1 MSEFSNISTITLK
14 NESSLSKKKEPSQY
28 GSNANNIIQYGKK
41 MEMIPEQNESE
52 GNKTNINIVDPTM
65 YGFGIDA
72 VELEK
77 IISKY
82 KERGSDYQDIK
93 YFEDNGGPE
102 ALFQALK
109 TDTEK
114 GISNTKGREETFGS
128 NKVFLEEV
136 QHFCKFVWEAL
147 EDLMV
152 RILIA
157 SAVVQI
163 ILSTTMTDDNSTDWV
178 DGVSIVLA
186 ILVVVLVGSITNYQ
200 KELKFHELN
209 EIQSEGTKFTVIRN
223 EIPDQLTSDDLLVG
237 DLISVTY
244 GDVVAADLILVEGN
258 GIKMDESALTGESDA
273 MKKEPFQKCLELKK
287 KGEKVPSPIILSG
300 THCIEGNGKAIVLA
314 VGDHSQKGIIKRTVF
329 NAQEK
334 SRTPLEVKL
343 DRIAELIGYFG
354 LSAGI
359 VTLIA
364 LFIRFGIRL
373 SIEIKEYDRDSKLE
387 SLMTAILQNDPHE
400 ILDVEIKSHTNN
412 KLINPTN
419 EISGQIIDIII
430 LCVSIIVV
438 AIPEGLPLAVTLSL
452 AFSIKK
458 MMDRNNLVRKMHACE
473 TMGGANYICTDKT
486 GTLTKNEM
494 SVFKILTGSWERELM
509 QNMEVDDVGKI
520 DDDNKIK
527 KNKNISQ
534 TITVKQIREDYNT
547 IFKNEKY
554 WNTLKVA
561 IALNVDSTIT
571 KLKEPDINGDT
582 EICETK
588 NKTDK
593 AFIDFLYRFKSPISI
608 QKEKYLNAEGNF
620 KQFPFDSKR
629 KRMTTFILSKDFP
642 KGCRL
647 FSKGGAENISIFCK
661 SYCDPDTGE
670 IKPLD
675 SEAIA
680 RIKSTIEEFNK
691 NKLRSLYIAYKDINE
706 DEYNNCEKVNSNDK
720 LIDQYDL
727 IFLAVFGIKDSL
739 RDGVKEA
746 VQKCKDASVN
756 VIMVTGDNIIT
767 ATAIAKECGIL
778 GNDIDLKNLDKNQI
792 EEFPEKMNDISKK
805 EEYINELI
813 EKQPQAITGN
823 SFYNIVG
830 GLICEECKID
840 SNFCKCPKTEAEAKQ
855 MAKERKEEQKNV
867 KKDAI
872 KNIDNFKK
880 ITENLKV
887 MARSQPLHKYAL
899 VLGLKSLGSVVAVT
913 GDGTNDAP
921 ALSKSDVGFAMF
933 AGTDIAKQASDI
945 VIIDNNF
952 SSIITAIIY
961 GRNIY
966 DNIRKFLQ
974 FQLTVNF
981 CACLIVFICACI
993 GNETPLTPIQMLWVN
1008 LIMDSLGSLALATEP
1023 PYEELLK
1030 RIPTKRNESIINGKM
1045 WKHIIIQSVMQI
1057 TILLILY
1064 LLAPKFIRERDL
1076 IRLAENKLIFYCY
1089 GTLPGNTNPNN
1100 IIYGTE
1106 SSWDNNV
1113 RLLKTIDTEEC
1124 GGFADRINLNLAYQ
1138 EYYNSNGASSH
1149 MTILFNVFV
1158 YYTLFNQINCRVID
1172 DSFNIFVRMN
1182 KSLLFPLI
1190 CFIEMALQAIIIEFG
1205 NEALHVVERGLTSN
1219 QWGFSLLFSFLTFII
1234 SIIVKIIPFEKAIN
1248 IILFKKQD
1256 ERDRKHQ
1263 EEILKKHK
1271 ELNEDAQSIDSIK
1284 ESGQIIIHKIGSNND
1299 KNDET
1304 KTTKESK
1311 NVVMSFRSNS
1321 KIKG

>member
-1 MSEFSNISTITLK
+1 MSESSISSHITLK
-14 NESSLSKKKEPSQY
+14 NENSLNKKKESQY
-28 GSNANNIIQYGKK
+28 AASSKNTVSIGKK
-41 MEMIPEQNESE
+41 MEIIPEQIESE
-52 GNKTNINIVDPTM
+52 GDKNNENKVDPSI

-77 IISKY
+77 IIGKY
-82 KERGSDYQDIK
+82 KERGSEYLDLK
-93 YFEDNGGPE
+93 YFEENGGTE
-102 ALFQALK
+102 KLFESLK
-109 TDTEK
+109 TDSEK
-114 GISNTKGREETFGS
+114 GISNTKGREEIFGN
-128 NKVFLEEV
+128 NKVFTEEV
-136 QHFCKFVWEAL
+136 PHFCMFVWESL

-157 SAVVQI
+157 SAIVQI
-163 ILSTTMTDDNSTDWV
+163 ILSTTMTDDDSTDWV

-223 EIPDQLTSDDLLVG
+223 DTPEELTSDDLLVG

-244 GDVVAADLILVEGN
+244 GDVVAADLILVDGN

-273 MKKEPFQKCLELKK
+273 MKKESYQKCMELKN
-287 KGEKVPSPIILSG
+287 KGGKVPSPIILSG

-334 SRTPLEVKL
+334 SQTPLELKL
-343 DRIAELIGYFG
+343 DRIAGLIGYFG
-354 LSAGI
+354 LTAGI
-359 VTLIA
+359 VTLVA
-364 LFIRFGIRL
+364 LFIRFGIKL
-373 SIEIKEYDRDSKLE
+373 SIEFKEYNLDSKLE
-387 SLMTAILQNDPHE
+387 SIMTGILANDPHE
-400 ILDVEIKSHTNN
+400 ILDIEIKSHTNN
-412 KLINPTN
+412 KLINPKS

-494 SVFKILTGSWERELM
+494 SVFKVLTGNSERELM
-509 QNMEVDDVGKI
+509 QNMEVNDVGKI
-520 DDDNKIK
+520 DDDEKIKQNKAQNKI
-527 KNKNISQ
+527 N
-534 TITVKQIREDYNT
+534 TVKQIREDYTT

-561 IALNVDSTIT
+561 VALNVDSTIT
-571 KLKEPDINGDT
+571 KLNEPNINGDM

-593 AFIDFLYRFKSPISI
+593 AFIDFVYRFKSPISI
-608 QKEKYLNAEGNF
+608 EKNKYLLEGKF

-629 KRMTTFILSKDFP
+629 KRMTTFILSNDFP

-647 FSKGGAENISIFCK
+647 FSKGGAENVSIFCK
-661 SYCDPDTGE
+661 SYLEPDTGN

-675 SEAIA
+675 NGTIA
-680 RIKSTIEEFNK
+680 RIKASIEEFNK
-691 NKLRSLYIAYKDINE
+691 NKLRSLYIAYKDISENE
-706 DEYNNCEKVNSNDK
+706 YINCEKVNSDNK

-746 VQKCKDASVN
+746 VQKCKDAAVN

-778 GNDIDLKNLDKNQI
+778 GDDIDLKDLNKNQI
-792 EEFPEKMNDISKK
+792 EENPEKMNDINKK
-805 EEYINELI
+805 DEYMNELMTS
-813 EKQPQAITGN
+813 KPQALTGN

-830 GLICEECKID
+830 GLICEECKKET
-840 SNFCKCPKTEAEAKQ
+840 NFCKCPKTEAEAKQ
-855 MAKERKEEQKNV
+855 IAKETKQEQKKI

-880 ITENLKV
+880 ITENLRV
-887 MARSQPLHKYAL
+887 MARSQPIHKYAL

-1023 PYEELLK
+1023 PYDELLK
-1030 RIPTKRNESIINGKM
+1030 RTPTKRNESIINGKM
-1045 WKHIIIQSVMQI
+1045 WKHIIIQSLVQI
-1057 TILLILY
+1057 LILLLLY
-1064 LLAPKFIRERDL
+1064 LFAPKFIREKDL
-1076 IRLAENKLIFYCY
+1076 IRLAENNLIYYCY
-1089 GTLPGNTNPNN
+1089 GTLPGKTNPKN

-1106 SSWDNNV
+1106 SSWDNNI
-1113 RLLKTIDTEEC
+1113 RILKTIDTEEC
-1124 GGFADRINLNLAYQ
+1124 GGFADKLNLNLAYQ
-1138 EYYNSNGASSH
+1138 EYYKSNGASTH
-1149 MTILFNVFV
+1149 MTIIFNVFV

-1172 DSFNIFVRMN
+1172 DSFNIFIRMN

-1190 CFIEMALQAIIIEFG
+1190 CFLEMALQAIIIEFG
-1205 NEALHVVERGLTSN
+1205 NEALHVVERGLTIN
-1219 QWGFSLLFSFLTFII
+1219 QWGFSFLFSCLTFFV
-1234 SIIVKIIPFEKAIN
+1234 SIIVKLIPFEKAID
-1248 IILFKKQD
+1248 IILERKQN
-1256 ERDRKHQ
+1256 ENDRKHE
-1263 EEILKKHK
+1263 EEILKRHK
-1271 ELNEDAQSIDSIK
+1271 YLNEDLQSIDSIK
-1284 ESGQIIIHKIGSNND
+1284 ENDIVIHKRGL
-1299 KNDET
+1299 NDET
-1304 KTTKESK
+1304 GTSKDPK
-1311 NVVMSFRSNS
+1311 NVMSYRSNT
-1321 KIKG
+1321 KLKV

>member
-1 MSEFSNISTITLK
+1 MSEFNNISTITLK
-14 NESSLSKKKEPSQY
+14 NENSFSKQNQQTNIVKI
-28 GSNANNIIQYGKK
+28 NNVKLTKK
-41 MEMIPEQNESE
+41 MEIIPEQNENEYKASDYH
-52 GNKTNINIVDPTM
+52 TDAAS
-65 YGFGIDA
+65 YGFTIDA
-72 VELEK
+72 VGLEK

-82 KERGSDYQDIK
+82 KERGSEYLDLK
-93 YFEDNGGPE
+93 YFEENGGPE
-102 ALFQALK
+102 NLFKALK

-114 GISNTKGREETFGS
+114 GITSAVGREEIFGS

-136 QHFCKFVWEAL
+136 PHFCMFVWEAL

-152 RILIA
+152 RILII

-163 ILSTTMTDDNSTDWV
+163 ILSLTMSENPSSDWV

-186 ILVVVLVGSITNYQ
+186 IFVVVLVGSITNYQ
-200 KELKFHELN
+200 KEQKFHELN

-223 EIPDQLTSDDLLVG
+223 SVPKVLTGDDLLVG

-244 GDVVAADLILVEGN
+244 GDIVSADLILIEGN

-273 MKKEPFQKCLELKK
+273 MKKEPYQKCLEIKQKK
-287 KGEKVPSPIILSG
+287 DKVPSPIILSG
-300 THCIEGNGKAIVLA
+300 TNCIEGNGKAIVLA

-334 SRTPLEVKL
+334 SQTPLEAKL
-343 DRIAELIGYFG
+343 DRIAEFIGYFG
-354 LSAGI
+354 MTAGI
-359 VTLIA
+359 VTLAA
-364 LFIRFGIRL
+364 LFIRFGIKL
-373 SIEIKEYDRDSKLE
+373 SIEMKEYDEDSKIE
-387 SLMTAILQNDPHE
+387 AIMTSFLQNFPQE
-400 ILDVEIKSHTNN
+400 IINLEVKSHTNN
-412 KLINPTN
+412 KLIDPKM
-419 EISGQIIDIII
+419 EISGQIISIII

-458 MMDRNNLVRKMHACE
+458 MMDKNNLVRKMHACE

-494 SVFKILTGSWERELM
+494 SVFKILTGTNEKELK
-509 QNMEVDDVGKI
+509 QNIEVDDVGKI
-520 DDDNKIK
+520 DDDKKTNINSNNNNKI
-527 KNKNISQ
+527 N
-534 TITVKQIREDYNT
+534 TIKQIREDH
-547 IFKNEKY
+547 NELFSNEHY
-554 WNTLKVA
+554 WNILKVA

-571 KLKEPDINGDT
+571 QLNVPDINGDM
-582 EICETK
+582 EKCETK

-593 AFIDFLYRFKSPISI
+593 AFIEFLYRFKSPISI
-608 QKEKYLNAEGNF
+608 EKNRYLKEEGKY

-629 KRMTTFILSKDFP
+629 KRMTTFVMNSEFP

-647 FSKGGAENISIFCK
+647 FSKGGAENVSLFCS
-661 SYCDPDTGE
+661 SYLDPDTGN
-670 IKPLD
+670 INTLD
-675 SEAIA
+675 SVTLT
-680 RIKSTIEEFNK
+680 RIKNSIEEFNK
-691 NKLRSLYIAYKDINE
+691 NKLRSLYIAYKDIDINE
-706 DEYNNCEKVNSNDK
+706 FNDCEKMNAENK

-727 IFLAVFGIKDSL
+727 VFLAVFGIKDSL

-746 VQKCKDASVN
+746 VKKCKEASVN

-767 ATAIAKECGIL
+767 ATAISKECGIL
-778 GNDIDLKNLDKNQI
+778 GDDIDLRNLENNQI
-792 EEFPEKMNDISKK
+792 EEKPEQMNDETKK
-805 EEYINELI
+805 SDYIKELL
-813 EKQPQAITGN
+813 ENQPQAITGN

-830 GLICEECKID
+830 GLICEECHME
-840 SNFCKCPKTEAEAKQ
+840 SNFCKCPKTENEAKQ
-855 MAKERKEEQKNV
+855 IAKETNTEPKPI
-867 KKDAI
+867 KKDAV

-974 FQLTVNF
+974 FQLTVNI

-1030 RIPTKRNESIINGKM
+1030 RVPTKRNESIINGKM
-1045 WKHIIIQSVMQI
+1045 WKHIIIQSVIQI

-1064 LLAPKFIRERDL
+1064 LFAPKFIRERDL
-1076 IRLAENKLIFYCY
+1076 IRLAENSLIFYCY
-1089 GTLPGNTNPNN
+1089 GTLPGNADKKN

-1106 SSWDNNV
+1106 SSWDNNI
-1113 RLLKTIDTEEC
+1113 RLLKNIDVEEC
-1124 GGFADRINLNLAYQ
+1124 GGFSNRINLNLAYQ
-1138 EYYNSNGASSH
+1138 EYYKSNGASSH
-1149 MTILFNVFV
+1149 MTIIFNVFV

-1172 DSFNIFVRMN
+1172 DSFNIFIRMN

-1190 CFIEMALQAIIIEFG
+1190 CFVEMALQANIIEFG
-1205 NEALHVVERGLTSN
+1205 NEALHVVERGLN
-1219 QWGFSLLFSFLTFII
+1219 INHWGFSLLFSCITFFV
-1234 SIIVKIIPFEKAIN
+1234 SIIVKLIPLEILIDKRLYKRQTEK
-1248 IILFKKQD
+1248 
-1256 ERDRKHQ
+1256 ERKHE
-1263 EEILKKHK
+1263 EEILQKHK
-1271 ELNEDAQSIDSIK
+1271 K
-1284 ESGQIIIHKIGSNND
+1284 FNND
-1299 KNDET
+1299 DIQSCDSLKDSQKINIYNRGGMDNNET
-1304 KTTKESK
+1304 KSNKE
-1311 NVVMSFRSNS
+1311 
-1321 KIKG
+1321 KIIKFKLENK

>member
-1 MSEFSNISTITLK
+1 MSENSNISTLILK
-14 NESSLSKKKEPSQY
+14 NESSMSKKKDPQNI
-28 GSNANNIIQYGKK
+28 GSSNGMTHKEKNMDI
-41 MEMIPEQNESE
+41 IPEQNESE
-52 GNKTNINIVDPTM
+52 GYRSNENRVDPSM

-72 VELEK
+72 IELEK
-77 IISKY
+77 VISKY
-82 KERGSDYQDIK
+82 KERGSEYLDLK
-93 YFEDNGGPE
+93 YFEEHGGPE
-102 ALFQALK
+102 KLFESLK
-109 TDTEK
+109 TDSEK

-128 NKVFLEEV
+128 NKVFVEEV
-136 QHFCKFVWEAL
+136 PHFCMFVWESL

-163 ILSTTMTDDNSTDWV
+163 ILSTTMTDDSSTDWV

-223 EIPDQLTSDDLLVG
+223 ETPEQLTSDDLLVG

-273 MKKEPFQKCLELKK
+273 MKKESYQKCQELRS

-334 SRTPLEVKL
+334 SQTPLELKL

-359 VTLIA
+359 VTLVA
-364 LFIRFGIRL
+364 LFIRFGVRL
-373 SIEIKEYDRDSKLE
+373 SIELKEYEKDSKLE
-387 SLMTAILQNDPHE
+387 SIMTGILLNDPHE
-400 ILDVEIKSHTNN
+400 ILDIEIKSHTNN
-412 KLINPTN
+412 MLINPTS

-494 SVFKILTGSWERELM
+494 SVFKVLTGNGEKELT
-509 QNMEVDDVGKI
+509 QNIEVDDVGKI
-520 DDDNKIK
+520 DDDAKIRQDK
-527 KNKNISQ
+527 KNNI
-534 TITVKQIREDYNT
+534 TNTVKQIREDYT
-547 IFKNEKY
+547 TLFSNEKY

-561 IALNVDSTIT
+561 IALNVDSSIT
-571 KLKEPDINGDT
+571 KLKEPDINGDM

-593 AFIDFLYRFKSPISI
+593 AFIDFLYRFRSPISVE
-608 QKEKYLNAEGNF
+608 KSKYLDVEGKS

-629 KRMTTFILSKDFP
+629 KRMTTFILSNDFP

-647 FSKGGAENISIFCK
+647 FSKGGAENVSIFCK
-661 SYCDPDTGE
+661 SYLDPDSGN
-670 IKPLD
+670 IKSLD
-675 SEAIA
+675 SGVIG
-680 RIKSTIEEFNK
+680 RIKASIEEFNK
-691 NKLRSLYIAYKDINE
+691 NKLRSLYIAYKDITE
-706 DEYNNCEKVNSNDK
+706 KEYNDCEKLDSNNQ

-727 IFLAVFGIKDSL
+727 VFLAVFGIKDSL

-778 GNDIDLKNLDKNQI
+778 GDDIDLKNLDQNQI
-792 EEFPEKMNDISKK
+792 EETPEKMNDTNKK

-813 EKQPQAITGN
+813 AKQPQAITGN
-823 SFYNIVG
+823 SFINIVG
-830 GLICEECKID
+830 GLICEECKVD

-855 MAKERKEEQKNV
+855 IAKETNTEQKNV

-899 VLGLKSLGSVVAVT
+899 VLGLKALGSVVAVT

-1023 PYEELLK
+1023 PYEELLQ
-1030 RIPTKRNESIINGKM
+1030 RMPTKRTESILNGKM
-1045 WKHIIIQSVMQI
+1045 WKHIIIQSCVQI
-1057 TILLILY
+1057 AILLILY

-1076 IRLAENKLIFYCY
+1076 IRLAENYLIYYCY
-1089 GTLPGNTNPNN
+1089 GTLPGNTDPKN

-1106 SSWDNNV
+1106 SSWDNNI
-1113 RLLKTIDTEEC
+1113 RLLKTIDNEEC
-1124 GGFADRINLNLAYQ
+1124 GGFSNRINLNLAYQ
-1138 EYYNSNGASSH
+1138 EYYNSNGASTH

-1172 DSFNIFVRMN
+1172 DSFNIFIRMN

-1190 CFIEMALQAIIIEFG
+1190 CFVEMALQAVIIEFG
-1205 NEALHVVERGLTSN
+1205 NEALHVVERGLTLN
-1219 QWGFSLLFSFLTFII
+1219 QWGFTLLFSCITFFI
-1234 SIIVKIIPFEKAIN
+1234 SIIVKIIPFEKVIDK
-1248 IILFKKQD
+1248 ILDRRQSEK
-1256 ERDRKHQ
+1256 DRKHE
-1263 EEILKKHK
+1263 EEIMKKHK
-1271 ELNEDAQSIDSIK
+1271 ILNEDAQSIDSIK
-1284 ESGQIIIHKIGSNND
+1284 DSRVVIHKKVLNYD
-1299 KNDET
+1299 RNDET

-1311 NVVMSFRSNS
+1311 TVMSYRSNN
-1321 KIKG
+1321 KIKI

>member
-1 MSEFSNISTITLK
+1 MSENSNASTLILK
-14 NESSLSKKKEPSQY
+14 NESALSKKKDPKIGS
-28 GSNANNIIQYGKK
+28 GSNNTVAVGKS
-41 MEMIPEQNESE
+41 MEIIPEQNESE
-52 GNKTNINIVDPTM
+52 GNRSNDNRVDPSM
-65 YGFGIDA
+65 FGFGIDA
-72 VELEK
+72 IELEK

-82 KERGSDYQDIK
+82 KERGSEYQDIK
-93 YFEDNGGPE
+93 YFEENGGPE
-102 ALFQALK
+102 KLFQSLK
-109 TDTEK
+109 TDSEK

-128 NKVFLEEV
+128 NRVFTEEV
-136 QHFCKFVWEAL
+136 PHFCMFVWESL

-163 ILSTTMTDDNSTDWV
+163 ILSTTMADDNSTDWV

-223 EIPDQLTSDDLLVG
+223 ETPEQLTSDDLLVG

-244 GDVVAADLILVEGN
+244 GDVVSADLILVEGN

-273 MKKEPFQKCLELKK
+273 MKKEPYQKCLELKK

-334 SRTPLEVKL
+334 SQTPLEIKL

-359 VTLIA
+359 VTLVA

-373 SIEIKEYDRDSKLE
+373 SIELKEYDQDSKIE
-387 SLMTAILQNDPHE
+387 SIMTAFLQNDPHQISDIE
-400 ILDVEIKSHTNN
+400 VKSHTNN
-412 KLINPTN
+412 KLINPTT

-494 SVFKILTGSWERELM
+494 SVFKILTGNGEKELV

-520 DDDNKIK
+520 DDDK
-527 KNKNISQ
+527 KVKENKNNVN
-534 TITVKQIREDYNT
+534 TVKQIREDYTT
-547 IFKNEKY
+547 IIKNAKY
-554 WNTLKVA
+554 WETLKVA

-571 KLKEPDINGDT
+571 KLNEPDINGDL

-593 AFIDFLYRFKSPISI
+593 AFIDFLYRFKSPISV
-608 QKEKYLNAEGNF
+608 QKNKYLNEEGKF

-647 FSKGGAENISIFCK
+647 FSKGGAENVSVFCK
-661 SYCDPDTGE
+661 SYLDPDTGN

-675 SEAIA
+675 DGTI
-680 RIKSTIEEFNK
+680 STIKFAIENFNK
-691 NKLRSLYIAYKDINE
+691 NKLRSLYIAYKDITE
-706 DEYNNCEKVNSNDK
+706 KEYNNCEKVNNDNK

-727 IFLAVFGIKDSL
+727 VFLAVFGIKDSL

-746 VQKCKDASVN
+746 VQKCRDASVN

-778 GNDIDLKNLDKNQI
+778 GEDVDLKNLNKNQI
-792 EEFPEKMNDISKK
+792 EEFPEKMNDASKK
-805 EEYINELI
+805 GEYMNELI
-813 EKQPQAITGN
+813 CNQPQAITGN

-830 GLICEECKID
+830 GLICEECKKD

-855 MAKERKEEQKNV
+855 QAKEKNEEPKNV

-1030 RIPTKRNESIINGKM
+1030 RIPTKRTESIINGKM
-1045 WKHIIIQSVMQI
+1045 WKHIIIQSAIQI
-1057 TILLILY
+1057 AILLILY
-1064 LLAPKFIRERDL
+1064 LVAPKFIRERDL
-1076 IRLAENKLIFYCY
+1076 IRLAENSLIYYCY

-1106 SSWDNNV
+1106 SSWDNNI

-1124 GGFADRINLNLAYQ
+1124 GGFANRINLNLAYQ

-1172 DSFNIFVRMN
+1172 DSFNIFIRMN

-1190 CFIEMALQAIIIEFG
+1190 CFLEMALQAIIIEFG
-1205 NEALHVVERGLTSN
+1205 NEALHVVERGLTIN
-1219 QWGFSLLFSFLTFII
+1219 QWGFSLLFSCITFFI
-1234 SIIVKIIPFEKAIN
+1234 SIIVKIIPFEKAID
-1248 IILFKKQD
+1248 IILEKKQN
-1256 ERDRKHQ
+1256 ERDRNHE
-1263 EEILKKHK
+1263 EEIMKKHK
-1271 ELNEDAQSIDSIK
+1271 ILNEDLQSIDSIK
-1284 ESGQIIIHKIGSNND
+1284 ESGQIVIHKKGGNYDRND
-1299 KNDET
+1299 DT

-1311 NVVMSFRSNS
+1311 SVMSFRSNN
-1321 KIKG
+1321 KTKL